1 MIEFH
6 RTAISIHQD
15 TFGELEVKQREM
27 GRNLS
32 WICDSA
38 LTRYFSMINQAYK
51 KVEEKFSNEE
61 LDIFAKALKNNWSSL
76 RNSKIP
82 QLRMMIRGMEEECVV
97 PRELSTKILDLPS
110 DEFLAL
116 LDTAEKRVRKR

>member
-15 TFGELEVKQREM
+15 TFGELEVKQKEM

-38 LTRYFSMINQAYK
+38 LTRYFSMIHQAYK
-51 KVEEKFSNEE
+51 KVEDKFEDEE

-82 QLRMMIRGMEEECVV
+82 QLRMMIRGMEEECIV

-116 LDTAEKRVRKR
+116 LDITEKRVRKR